1 MPPHNVCATKRGA
14 WPKDCNRPTPPVSFP
29 NPDASGPTHGRRI
42 SVNPPRR
49 AALSFIFITVVLD
62 VLSLGV
68 TIPVLPKLVSEFFDG
83 DVAKAAPYYGY
94 FATVW
99 ALMQF
104 IAAPIMGALSDRFGR
119 RPVLLLSCFGLG
131 LDYILMALAPSLWL
145 LFVGRIISGIT
156 AASFATAAAYIA
168 DVTPPEKRASSYA
181 LFGAAWGL
189 GFVLGP
195 AVGGMLAIYGLRL
208 PFWVAAALTLLNAA
222 YGYFLLPESLPKE
235 NRKAFSWRRA
245 NPFGSLRLLRSH
257 PELLRLA
264 AIILLYQLAHQV
276 LQSVFVL
283 YTSYRYD
290 WNERRVGFTL
300 MAVGIASIIVQ
311 AFLVRKAAGRLSERT
326 MLYIGLIFGGIGYTI
341 YGIAPNEALFWCGI
355 PVFALVGFFSPAIQ
369 GLMTKRVRVDEQ
381 GQLQGANSSL
391 MGIAGMI
398 GPTILT
404 KLFANAV
411 EWSKVSPSPILGA
424 PLFLIIGAPF
434 FFAAL
439 LHVGAFGIAT
449 TLFRRGKGELP
460 RANTDSEVLPP
471 IPEPE
476 LA

>member
-1 MPPHNVCATKRGA
+1 M
-14 WPKDCNRPTPPVSFP
+14 
-29 NPDASGPTHGRRI
+29 
-42 SVNPPRR
+42 SVNPPRC
-49 AALSFIFITVVLD
+49 AALSFIFVTVVLD

-83 DVAKAAPYYGY
+83 DLATAAPYYGY

-119 RPVLLLSCFGLG
+119 RPVLLISCFGLG
-131 LDYILMALAPSLWL
+131 LDYIFMALAPTLEL
-145 LFVGRIISGIT
+145 LFLGRIISGIT
-156 AASFATAAAYIA
+156 AASFATCAAYIA
-168 DVTPPEKRASSYA
+168 DVTPPEKRGSNYA
-181 LFGAAWGL
+181 IFGAAFGL
-189 GFVLGP
+189 GFVIGP
-195 AVGGMLAIYGLRL
+195 AFGGMLAVYGLRV

-264 AIILLYQLAHQV
+264 AMILLYQLAHQV

-283 YTSYRYD
+283 YSSYRYH
-290 WNERRVGFTL
+290 WNESRVGFTL
-300 MAVGIASIIVQ
+300 GAVGIASFIVQ
-311 AFLVRKAAGRLSERT
+311 GVLVRKAANRLSERT
-326 MLYIGLIFGGIGYTI
+326 MLYIGLLCGAIGYAI
-341 YGIAPNEALFWCGI
+341 YGIAPNEWIFWCGI
-355 PVFALVGFFSPAIQ
+355 PIFAFVGFFSAAVQ
-369 GLMTKRVRVDEQ
+369 SLMTKRVRVDEQ

-398 GPTILT
+398 GPTIFT
-404 KLFANAV
+404 GLFANAAR
-411 EWSKVSPSPILGA
+411 WSETSSSPILG
-424 PLFLIIGAPF
+424 PPFFLIVGAPF

-439 LHVGAFGIAT
+439 LHIGAFGIAS
-449 TLFRRGKGELP
+449 TLFRRGDGKLP
-460 RANTDSEVLPP
+460 LALTDIQALPP
-471 IPEPE
+471 IPETE
-476 LA
+476 NSLA